1 MMKFELLRVAA
12 LFGALG
18 ATTVVVVAQQQP
30 QRPQLSLDDALFM
43 IFDSNKDGFISMPEV
58 KKTMDMVAKM
68 AGINNNNNPDADAVV
83 SDEMIE
89 TRKMI
94 TTAINAAPAI
104 FDFLDSDSS
113 TTLSRNELKWAN
125 TIHSGFLSGGGMRNL
140 ILDIFAA
147 INTNGDDF
155 LDASELDT
163 AALAASTSTTD
174 DSEDVLSTIVGLVH
188 AAYPVR
194 KNTNDLKVMLQK
206 GISLLT
212 TANNNA
218 LNTASVSDGINY
230 LDTNKDG
237 KIDQKEMVTAYLNV
251 KKKILKAAKTI
262 IQMAPMA
269 AMMMGGMG
277 DMGDSSSRDGINS
290 DL

>member
-1 MMKFELLRVAA
+1 MKIELLVAA
-12 LFGALG
+12 LFGTLG
-18 ATTVVVVAQQQP
+18 ATVVVVAQQQQP
-30 QRPQLSLDDALFM
+30 PRPQLSLDDALFM

-68 AGINNNNNPDADAVV
+68 AGINNNNRAADATV

-89 TRKMI
+89 TRNMI

-218 LNTASVSDGINY
+218 LNTASSDGINY

-277 DMGDSSSRDGINS
+277 DRDGINS

>member
-1 MMKFELLRVAA
+1 MAKKELDLAAELALELNKINKDQKVAYFLGDNDAPTNVNGWVSTGAAMLDLAISNRAYGGLPIGRITEITGLEQSGKSLVSAHLLADTQKQGGIAVLIDTENAVSTDFLEAIGVDVSKLLYVAA
-12 LFGALG
+12 DSVEQVFDY
-18 ATTVVVVAQQQP
+18 TETIIEKVRSTQKDKKVTIVVDSVA
-30 QRPQLSLDDALFM
+30 
-43 IFDSNKDGFISMPEV
+43 
-58 KKTMDMVAKM
+58 
-68 AGINNNNNPDADAVV
+68 
-83 SDEMIE
+83 
-89 TRKMI
+89 
-94 TTAINAAPAI
+94 AA
-104 FDFLDSDSS
+104 
-113 TTLSRNELKWAN
+113 
-125 TIHSGFLSGGGMRNL
+125 
-140 ILDIFAA
+140 
-147 INTNGDDF
+147 
-155 LDASELDT
+155 
-163 AALAASTSTTD
+163 STTD
-174 DSEDVLSTIVGLVH
+174 DSDSDDVLSTIVGLVH

-218 LNTASVSDGINY
+218 LNTASSADGINY

-277 DMGDSSSRDGINS
+277 DRDGINS

>member
-1 MMKFELLRVAA
+1 MKIELLVAG
-12 LFGALG
+12 LFGAFG
-18 ATTVVVVAQQQP
+18 ATAVVAQQQQQQP
-30 QRPQLSLDDALFM
+30 PRPQLSLDDALFM

-58 KKTMDMVAKM
+58 KKTMDMVAMM
-68 AGINNNNNPDADAVV
+68 AGINNNNNPDADAV

-125 TIHSGFLSGGGMRNL
+125 TIHSGFLSGGAMGNL

-163 AALAASTSTTD
+163 AAASASTTD
-174 DSEDVLSTIVGLVH
+174 DSDSDSDDVLSTIVGLVH

-206 GISLLT
+206 GISALSS
-212 TANNNA
+212 ANSDLNA
-218 LNTASVSDGINY
+218 SDGINY

-251 KKKILKAAKTI
+251 KKQILKAAKTI

-277 DMGDSSSRDGINS
+277 DSSRDGINS

>member
-1 MMKFELLRVAA
+1 
-12 LFGALG
+12 
-18 ATTVVVVAQQQP
+18 
-30 QRPQLSLDDALFM
+30 
-43 IFDSNKDGFISMPEV
+43 
-58 KKTMDMVAKM
+58 
-68 AGINNNNNPDADAVV
+68 
-83 SDEMIE
+83 
-89 TRKMI
+89 
-94 TTAINAAPAI
+94 
-104 FDFLDSDSS
+104 
-113 TTLSRNELKWAN
+113 LKWAN
-125 TIHSGFLSGGGMRNL
+125 TIHSGFLSGGGMGNL

-163 AALAASTSTTD
+163 AAASTSTD
-174 DSEDVLSTIVGLVH
+174 NSDSDDVLSTIVGLVH

-206 GISLLT
+206 GISHILT
-212 TANNNA
+212 TANNNNA
-218 LNTASVSDGINY
+218 LNTASSDGINY

-251 KKKILKAAKTI
+251 KKQILKAAKTI

-277 DMGDSSSRDGINS
+277 DSDGINS

>member
-1 MMKFELLRVAA
+1 MKFELLRVAA
-12 LFGALG
+12 LFGTLG
-18 ATTVVVVAQQQP
+18 ATVVVVAQQQ
-30 QRPQLSLDDALFM
+30 QERPQLSLDDALFM

-58 KKTMDMVAKM
+58 KKTMDMVAMM
-68 AGINNNNNPDADAVV
+68 AGINNNNNPDADAV

-89 TRKMI
+89 TRNMI

-163 AALAASTSTTD
+163 AAALASTDNSD
-174 DSEDVLSTIVGLVH
+174 VDVLSTIVGLVH

-194 KNTNDLKVMLQK
+194 KNANDLKVMLQK

-218 LNTASVSDGINY
+218 LNTASSADGINY

-277 DMGDSSSRDGINS
+277 DRDGINS

>member
-1 MMKFELLRVAA
+1 MKFELLRVAA

-43 IFDSNKDGFISMPEV
+43 IFDSNKDGFVSMPEV
-58 KKTMDMVAKM
+58 KKTLDMVAKM
-68 AGINNNNNPDADAVV
+68 AGINNNNPDADAVV

-206 GISLLT
+206 GISALG
-212 TANNNA
+212 ANSDLNA
-218 LNTASVSDGINY
+218 SDGINY

>member
-1 MMKFELLRVAA
+1 MRFPIA
-12 LFGALG
+12 
-18 ATTVVVVAQQQP
+18 P
-30 QRPQLSLDDALFM
+30 PRPQLSLDDALFM
-43 IFDSNKDGFISMPEV
+43 IFDSNKDGFVSMPEV
-58 KKTMDMVAKM
+58 KKTLDMVAKM

-94 TTAINAAPAI
+94 TTAINAAPTI

-218 LNTASVSDGINY
+218 LNTASSDGINY

-251 KKKILKAAKTI
+251 KKQILKAAKTI

-277 DMGDSSSRDGINS
+277 DSIRDGINS

>member
-1 MMKFELLRVAA
+1 MKFELLRVAA

-18 ATTVVVVAQQQP
+18 ATTVVVAQQQQQQP

-58 KKTMDMVAKM
+58 KKTMDMVAMM
-68 AGINNNNNPDADAVV
+68 AGINNNNNPDADAV

-89 TRKMI
+89 TRNMI

-163 AALAASTSTTD
+163 AAASASSTSTD
-174 DSEDVLSTIVGLVH
+174 DNDSDDVLSTIVGLVH

-218 LNTASVSDGINY
+218 LNTASSSDGINY

-251 KKKILKAAKTI
+251 KKQILKAAKTI

-269 AMMMGGMG
+269 AMMMGGMDGG
-277 DMGDSSSRDGINS
+277 DSSRDGINS